1 MLSQICLVIFE
12 GGLISGH
19 LEEQMHRMRQG
30 IVLDQ
35 IAKARNAGIDRIIL
49 CTSFPDLGRRAE
61 EWDVEVELDHE
72 LSQQPFHFGQRLL
85 HIVQQHR
92 LEKVLYMG
100 GAAAPLVSSQELR
113 YIRDILDQNENV
125 VLANNYYSADIIG
138 FTPGDALHQITLPKI
153 DNSLA
158 LALTHEA
165 GLRWIPL
172 QRTLGLNFDVDTPT
186 DLLILSVHPDIGQYT
201 KEAVGDLELDFSRFN
216 AIKELANN
224 PNGEMVLFGRVGS
237 NLFQY
242 LDSQIRCRIRL
253 FSEERGMKALGR
265 DQRGEVVSL
274 MGKFVESVGFSA
286 FFEFLGE
293 ICQGAVLDTRVLF
306 EHFHWKLSQS
316 DRFASDLGEVDL
328 ITHPGLQEFTK
339 AAMSAPIPVLL
350 GGHSLV
356 TGGLWALIDAGAREG
371 EYRS

>member
-1 MLSQICLVIFE
+1 MSSQISLVIFE

-19 LEEQMHRMRQG
+19 LEEQMHRVRQG

-35 IAKARNAGIDRIIL
+35 IVKAGNAGIDHIIL
-49 CTSFPDLGRRAE
+49 CTSFPELGRHAQAYGAH
-61 EWDVEVELDHE
+61 VELDQD
-72 LSQQPFHFGQRLL
+72 LSQRPFHFGQRLFDVV
-85 HIVQQHR
+85 HRHR
-92 LEKVLYMG
+92 LKKVLYMG

-113 YIRDILDQNENV
+113 YIRDILDQNEGV
-125 VLANNYYSADIIG
+125 VTANNYYSADIVG
-138 FTPGDALHQITLPKI
+138 FTPGTALNQITLPPI
-153 DNSLA
+153 DNTLA
-158 LALTHEA
+158 SALTHEG

-172 QRTLGLNFDVDTPT
+172 QRTLGLNFDIDTPT
-186 DLLILSVHPDIGQYT
+186 DLLILSVHPDMGHHT
-201 KEAVGDLELDFSRFN
+201 KQAVKDLDLDFSRYN

-242 LDSQIRCRIRL
+242 LDAQTRCRIRL

-265 DQRGEVVSL
+265 DERGEVVSL
-274 MGKFVESVGFSA
+274 MGKLVESIGFTA
-286 FFEFLGE
+286 FFEFLSE
-293 ICQGAVLDTRVLF
+293 ICDGAVLDTRVLF

-328 ITHPGLQEFTK
+328 ITHPGLEEFTK
-339 AAMSAPIPVLL
+339 AAINAPIPVLL

-356 TGGLWALIDAGAREG
+356 TGGLWALIDAGARGG

>member
-1 MLSQICLVIFE
+1 MLREICLVIFE

-19 LEEQMHRMRQG
+19 LEEQMHQVRQG

-35 IAKARNAGIDRIIL
+35 IVKARNAGIDRIIL
-49 CTSFPDLGRRAE
+49 CTSFPDLGRQAE
-61 EWDVEVELDHE
+61 ELDVEVELDHE

-85 HIVQQHR
+85 HVVQRHR

-113 YIRDILDQNENV
+113 YIRDMLEQNESV
-125 VLANNYYSADIIG
+125 VVANNYYSADIVG
-138 FTPGDALHQITLPKI
+138 FTPGAALERITLPRI
-153 DNSLA
+153 DNTLA

-186 DLLILSVHPDIGQYT
+186 DLLILSVHPDIGHYT
-201 KEAVGDLELDFSRFN
+201 REAVKCLELDFSRFN

-242 LDSQIRCRIRL
+242 LDAQTRCRIRL
-253 FSEERGMKALGR
+253 FSEERGEKA
-265 DQRGEVVSL
+265 
-274 MGKFVESVGFSA
+274 
-286 FFEFLGE
+286 
-293 ICQGAVLDTRVLF
+293 
-306 EHFHWKLSQS
+306 
-316 DRFASDLGEVDL
+316 
-328 ITHPGLQEFTK
+328 
-339 AAMSAPIPVLL
+339 
-350 GGHSLV
+350 
-356 TGGLWALIDAGAREG
+356 
-371 EYRS
+371 